1 MVLPTPY
8 CHSERSEES
17 SAPCPRPRGSE
28 KQTLRVAQG
37 DRANHCGK
45 IISHG
50 GVRIPSPSSL
60 HFRKTCHSR
69 HQSSGIQVF
78 ISNQL
83 FNGRTIHWR
92 RCLNPF
98 FVRSSFQTWRFIM
111 NCPVCKVLIPS
122 SSGLHF
128 KLENEAANGRR
139 LEVLIPSSSGLHF
152 KPRFKRFGKKAVKV
166 LIPSSSGLHF
176 KRPPTPRSG
185 GREMGLNP
193 FFVRSS
199 FQTRTWTETSR
210 CRRGS

>member
-1 MVLPTPY
+1 MPAVGLHPTPWPTPYGPSTPY
-8 CHSERSEES
+8 CHSDRSEES

-78 ISNQL
+78 
-83 FNGRTIHWR
+83 
-92 RCLNPF
+92 
-98 FVRSSFQTWRFIM
+98 SS
-111 NCPVCKVLIPS
+111 S

-128 KLENEAANGRR
+128 KQFKEAYKN
-139 LEVLIPSSSGLHF
+139 LFDI
-152 KPRFKRFGKKAVKV
+152 V

-176 KRPPTPRSG
+176 KRDSGIRNLRSG
-185 GREMGLNP
+185 GGLNP

-199 FQTRTWTETSR
+199 FQTGRSPFH
-210 CRRGS
+210 GFPG